1 MGGELKTPD
10 RSAEGLPVTGGQ
22 GVAAGG
28 SGSVGRELAEKVA
41 GLLAAGEVRVFLG
54 YGAGRTPLRVVPRHV
69 LRPEGAAGL
78 LWNEFCAPSLAKYLL
93 EEQEEE
99 GRVGV
104 LVKACDL
111 RAVKRLVADRRV
123 DRERVLLVGVGCP
136 GMVDARRVETLLA
149 QAVPGET
156 VLDAR
161 VRDGTLVV
169 QTRSGVRELPREEYL
184 LERCLYCED
193 PNPREVDLFV
203 APEVAPRP
211 VRPRQYAEVAELAA
225 MSLDERVAYWDRQF
239 VRCLRCFACRNVC
252 PACSCRECCFEV
264 WEPMWLPR
272 EVSASEQYMFHFTRA
287 FHVAGRCVD
296 CGECER
302 VCPVGIPLMKL
313 NRALQKEIAALFG
326 VERPW
331 EPGEKEPLAMYAPD
345 DPDFH

>member
-1 MGGELKTPD
+1 MGGELKT
-10 RSAEGLPVTGGQ
+10 RNGAGAGSGHVGTAGVTGS
-22 GVAAGG
+22 AA
-28 SGSVGRELAEKVA
+28 RELAEKVA
-41 GLLAAGEVRVFLG
+41 GLLAAGEVRMFLG

-111 RAVKRLVADRRV
+111 RAFKRLVADRRV

-136 GMVDARRVETLLA
+136 GVVDAARVEALL
-149 QAVPGET
+149 GEP
-156 VLDAR
+156 VVEAG
-161 VRDGTLVV
+161 VRDGKLVV
-169 QTRSGVRELPREEYL
+169 ETRSGVCELPREEYL

-203 APEVAPRP
+203 GPEVAPRP
-211 VRPRQYAEVAELAA
+211 ARPRDYAEVAEVAA
-225 MSLDERVAYWDRQF
+225 MGLAERAAYWDRQF
-239 VRCLRCFACRNVC
+239 ARCLRCFACRNVC
-252 PACSCRECCFEV
+252 PACSCRECCFDV
-264 WEPMWLPR
+264 WEPTWLPR
-272 EVSASEQYMFHFTRA
+272 EVSVSEQYMFHFTRA

-302 VCPVGIPLMKL
+302 VCPVGVPLMKL
-313 NRALQKEIAALFG
+313 NRALQKEITELFG

-331 EPGEKEPLAMYAPD
+331 EPQEKEPLAMYAPD